1 MERTTELDKEIIA
14 KAEAMQEK
22 MTKRRRDIHKHPESG
37 WTEFRTASLVIKELK
52 NLGYTVL
59 MGASVNN
66 PSEQQGVPDAAVLEK
81 CMKRAISEGADSDL
95 VKKMAGGLTGVVG
108 IMDTGRPGPTVALRF
123 DMDCNDVDEAADE
136 KHRPYKEGFSS
147 VHKHCMHACGHDG
160 HTTAGLGVAELLA
173 EYKDTLCGRIKLIFQ
188 PAEEGVRGARC
199 MLAAGVADD
208 VDYLLASHLMPPKVG
223 WLAYSLTGIL
233 ATTKFDADFTGMPAH
248 AGANP
253 EIGHNAMLAAATAAI
268 NIQAIPRHSA
278 GISRVNVGVLN
289 AGTGRNVV
297 PANAHLEIETR
308 GETTEINEYVYKRA
322 VEILEGA
329 AKMQE
334 VSVKITR
341 TGSASGADSSPEL
354 AEHIRKTAERLG
366 QFDKLEP
373 AFVGA
378 SEDCSWFMERVQK
391 NGGQAVY
398 IAVGG
403 SQAAV
408 NHNNWFDFDERA
420 LVLDVEILTAV
431 AMELL
436 MKK

>member
-81 CMKRAISEGADSDL
+81 CMKRAISEGADPDL

-173 EYKDTLCGRIKLIFQ
+173 EYKDKLCGRIKLIFQ

-233 ATTKFDADFTGMPAH
+233 ATTKFDADFTGVPAH